1 MKTTVKYVVL
11 KSLDYQLGT
20 PLFQEELEA
29 DSQYF
34 DQIPAEIS
42 YQNHKF
48 KVKSKELKRLQI
60 VEEFEDSQ
68 TIIVK
73 VLAVSE

>member
-11 KSLDYQLGT
+11 KSSDYQFGT
-20 PLFQEELEA
+20 TLFQEELDV

-34 DQIPAEIS
+34 DQISAEIA

-48 KVKSKELKRLQI
+48 KVKSKELKRLYL
-60 VEEFEDSQ
+60 VEDQEDSQ

-73 VLAVSE
+73 VLSM

>member
-20 PLFQEELEA
+20 PLFQEELNA

-48 KVKSKELKRLQI
+48 KVKSKELKRLYLA
-60 VEEFEDSQ
+60 EELEETQ

-73 VLAVSE
+73 VVAVQ

>member
-11 KSLDYQLGT
+11 KSSDYQFGT
-20 PLFQEELEA
+20 TLFQEELDV

-34 DQIPAEIS
+34 DQIPTEIA

-48 KVKSKELKRLQI
+48 KVKSKELKRLYL
-60 VEEFEDSQ
+60 VEDQEDSQ

-73 VLAVSE
+73 VLSM

>member
-11 KSLDYQLGT
+11 KSSDYQFGT
-20 PLFQEELEA
+20 TLFQEELDV

-34 DQIPAEIS
+34 DQIPAVIS
-42 YQNHKF
+42 FQNHQF
-48 KVKSKELKRLQI
+48 KVKSKEQKRVYLA
-60 VEEFEDSQ
+60 EEQEEMQ

-73 VLAVSE
+73 VISQV

>member
-11 KSLDYQLGT
+11 KSSDYQFGVT
-20 PLFQEELEA
+20 LFQEELDV

-34 DQIPAEIS
+34 DQIPTEIA

-48 KVKSKELKRLQI
+48 KVKSKELKRLYL
-60 VEEFEDSQ
+60 VEDQDDSQ

-73 VLAVSE
+73 VLSM

>member
-20 PLFQEELEA
+20 PLFQEEIDA
-29 DSQYF
+29 DAQYF
-34 DQIPAEIS
+34 DQIPSIIT
-42 YQNHKF
+42 YQNHQF
-48 KVKSKELKRLQI
+48 KVKSKEQKRIYLA
-60 VEEFEDSQ
+60 EEQEDSQ

-73 VLAVSE
+73 VITQA

>member
-11 KSLDYQLGT
+11 KSSDYQFGAT
-20 PLFQEELEA
+20 LFQEELDV

-34 DQIPAEIS
+34 DQIPTEIA

-48 KVKSKELKRLQI
+48 KVKSK
-60 VEEFEDSQ
+60 
-68 TIIVK
+68 
-73 VLAVSE
+73 

>member
-20 PLFQEELEA
+20 PLFQEEIDA
-29 DSQYF
+29 DAQYF
-34 DQIPAEIS
+34 DQIPTIIT
-42 YQNHKF
+42 YQNLKL
-48 KVKSKELKRLQI
+48 KVKSKELKRLQLPD
-60 VEEFEDSQ
+60 EKEDTQ

-73 VLAVSE
+73 MVVI

>member
-11 KSLDYQLGT
+11 KSSDYQFGT
-20 PLFQEELEA
+20 TLFQEELDV

-34 DQIPAEIS
+34 DQIPAEIA

-48 KVKSKELKRLQI
+48 KVKSKELKRLYL
-60 VEEFEDSQ
+60 VEDQDDSQ

-73 VLAVSE
+73 VLSM

>member
-20 PLFQEELEA
+20 PLFQEELDA

-34 DQIPAEIS
+34 DHIQAEIS

-48 KVKSKELKRLQI
+48 KVKSKELKRLYLS
-60 VEEFEDSQ
+60 EEQEDSQ

-73 VLAVSE
+73 VVAAQ

>member
-11 KSLDYQLGT
+11 KSSDYQFGT
-20 PLFQEELEA
+20 TLFQEELDV

-34 DQIPAEIS
+34 DQIPAEIA

-48 KVKSKELKRLQI
+48 KVKSKELKRLYL
-60 VEEFEDSQ
+60 VEDQEDSQ

-73 VLAVSE
+73 VLSM